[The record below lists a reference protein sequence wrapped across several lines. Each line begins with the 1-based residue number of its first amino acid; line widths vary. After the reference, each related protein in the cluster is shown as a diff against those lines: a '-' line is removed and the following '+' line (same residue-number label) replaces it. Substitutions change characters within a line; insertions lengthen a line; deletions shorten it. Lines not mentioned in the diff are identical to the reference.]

1 MRRPCSLLVL
11 VGLLAPTTA
20 LAGEMTTALSLGGG
34 WGMQTLGIA
43 RGLFPFMLL
52 LSLVIELVFRDPAQP
67 ASFRGPLWRAAII
80 FVLLVPLSI
89 PGYRN
94 TTVFGWCV
102 FGMAGLSDSI
112 TDSVA
117 PKDVWKKFKAVNAK
131 WQDELVQAKKS
142 GDLGAGEALGAGIGG
157 YIFGALI
164 GLALLI
170 GQGAM
175 WVIQEMAKVL
185 AILLYALGPLAVVFS
200 MPKTSDSLSRWLRTL
215 ITILAWPVLSA
226 VMLNIISSAGL
237 KGLEGASPAFAS
249 IATALL
255 MGVCAAAVP
264 AVASSLVGSGMGAIG
279 SGLSTLTQ
287 AGSVATGAG
296 AAMTS
301 RLDTGGGGPQGS
313 GGAGGASGA
322 GQSSGAGG
330 GGGASEGSSASSSD
344 QAAQRAE
351 AGGWSYPAI
360 EAAGLRGPPSQR
372 N

>member
-1 MRRPCSLLVL
+1 MKRHLVVALACVL
-11 VGLLAPTTA
+11 VPSTA
-20 LAGEMTTALSLGGG
+20 LAGEMTTALSVGGS

-67 ASFRGPLWRAAII
+67 PSFRGPLWRAAIV

-89 PGYRN
+89 PGARN

-102 FGMAGLSDSI
+102 FGLAGLSDSI

-117 PKDVWKKFKAVNAK
+117 PKDVWKKFKEVNAK
-131 WQDELVQAKKS
+131 WQDELVQAKES
-142 GDLGAGEALGAGIGG
+142 GSLGTGEALGAGIGG

-185 AILLYALGPLAVVFS
+185 AILLYAVGPLAIVFS
-200 MPKTSDSLSRWLRTL
+200 VPKTSDSLSRWLRTL
-215 ITILAWPVLSA
+215 ITILSWPILSA
-226 VMLNIISSAGL
+226 VMLSIISGAGL

-255 MGVCAAAVP
+255 MAVCAAAVP

-287 AGSVATGAG
+287 AGSVGTGLSGSMVARLDDGRAPALSSVGAPAGAG
-296 AAMTS
+296 V
-301 RLDTGGGGPQGS
+301 P
-313 GGAGGASGA
+313 A
-322 GQSSGAGG
+322 GQQG
-330 GGGASEGSSASSSD
+330 
-344 QAAQRAE
+344 QV
-351 AGGWSYPAI
+351 
-360 EAAGLRGPPSQR
+360 
-372 N
+372 

>member
-1 MRRPCSLLVL
+1 MRASFRLLAVAGLLV
-11 VGLLAPTTA
+11 PTAA
-20 LAGEMTTALSLGGG
+20 LAGEMTTALSLGGS

-67 ASFRGPLWRAAII
+67 ASFRGPLWRAAIV

-89 PGYRN
+89 PGARN
-94 TTVFGWCV
+94 TTVFGWAV
-102 FGMAGLSDSI
+102 FGLAGLSDSI

-117 PKDVWKKFKAVNAK
+117 PKDVWKKFKEVNAK
-131 WQDELVQAKKS
+131 WQDELVQAKET
-142 GDLGAGEALGAGIGG
+142 GNLGTGEALGAGIGG

-185 AILLYALGPLAVVFS
+185 AILLYAVGPLAVVFS
-200 MPKTSDSLSRWLRTL
+200 VPKTSDSLSRWLRTL
-215 ITILAWPVLSA
+215 ITVLAWPILSA
-226 VMLNIISSAGL
+226 VMLSIISGAGL

-255 MGVCAAAVP
+255 MSVCAAAVP

-279 SGLSTLTQ
+279 SGLATLTQ
-287 AGSVATGAG
+287 AGSVGAG
-296 AAMTS
+296 VGGSMVG
-301 RLDTGGGGPQGS
+301 RLDEGPGLRAGVPS
-313 GGAGGASGA
+313 GAGGA
-322 GQSSGAGG
+322 GQPQQG
-330 GGGASEGSSASSSD
+330 
-344 QAAQRAE
+344 QA
-351 AGGWSYPAI
+351 
-360 EAAGLRGPPSQR
+360 
-372 N
+372 